1 MAFFDEER
9 YKNSSEPEWDIMI
22 VCEVLS
28 LQPIGINRILK
39 RDFNGHKSL
48 EIVQLCVVSV
58 SVIIQTTDLCDSG
71 RYF

>member
-22 VCEVLS
+22 VLRS
-28 LQPIGINRILK
+28 TQPSTNRHKRILK